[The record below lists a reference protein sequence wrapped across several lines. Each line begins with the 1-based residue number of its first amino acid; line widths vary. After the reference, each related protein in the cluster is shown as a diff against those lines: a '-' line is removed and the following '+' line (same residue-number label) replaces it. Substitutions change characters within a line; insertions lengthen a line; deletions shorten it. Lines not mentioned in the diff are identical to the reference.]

1 MNATDKNEAI
11 LTGDSV
17 LELLIFF
24 HELASSVPVVVG
36 DHVLT
41 KPRWERI
48 RVDRVCY
55 FIRGFI
61 SQIII
66 IKPFHDQMLLQNRE
80 TIQNITYLLL
90 YCNLL

>member
-1 MNATDKNEAI
+1 MNATGKNEAI

-24 HELASSVPVVVG
+24 HGELASSVPVVVG

-48 RVDRVCY
+48 RVDRVCH
-55 FIRGFI
+55 FTREFV

-66 IKPFHDQMLLQNRE
+66 IKPFHDQIFLRNRE
-80 TIQNITYLLL
+80 TIQNITYLFIITL
-90 YCNLL
+90 